1 MCVPLAPHVV
11 SHAPVQLSSLRWAR
25 SMVAERGVRRGVAGR
40 GRREL
45 RALLTTPPPQ
55 GFQGVKGARSSGG
68 PGEIKI
74 LQGPTTWQAWTT
86 PRLQHQQLRTHNS
99 HDLSAL

>member
-45 RALLTTPPPQ
+45 RALLTAPRRVFKASR
-55 GFQGVKGARSSGG
+55 GRGVRGVLEKL
-68 PGEIKI
+68 KK
-74 LQGPTTWQAWTT
+74 LQGPTAWQPWAT
-86 PRLQHQQLRTHNS
+86 PRMQHQQLRAIIS
-99 HDLSAL
+99 HALSAL